1 MESFSY
7 ILQYMDQW
15 PRKNLSSVCNT
26 PFCRTCVPPAWFKQL
41 FQHKTSWAKMPSC
54 WRRRSRQT
62 YTWNQFGGWYLGSHW
77 RVGFTPSITLIPWVQ
92 KSRNLGKKSA
102 SCDQRS
108 EKPWLQTTSLMTF
121 FSFFICNCPPQVKAT
136 NDHQIRRVMVHFN
149 PLFTML
155 NEIWHC
161 FYHIRQH
168 PHLLPW
174 PS

>member
-1 MESFSY
+1 
-7 ILQYMDQW
+7 
-15 PRKNLSSVCNT
+15 
-26 PFCRTCVPPAWFKQL
+26 
-41 FQHKTSWAKMPSC
+41 MPSC
-54 WRRRSRQT
+54 WRRSPRQT
-62 YTWNQFGGWYLGSHW
+62 YTWNQFGGWYLGSRL
-77 RVGFTPSITLIPWVQ
+77 RVGFTPSISLIPWVQ
-92 KSRNLGKKSA
+92 KSRNLGKKST

-161 FYHIRQH
+161 FITSGNIHASCSDRRSTGSYTHRLSCHDCLRLRAIIIKILQKNW
-168 PHLLPW
+168 PLL
-174 PS
+174 SSDSI